1 MSNHQP
7 IFSSI
12 FGKAWEKLP
21 AVFLKHYANR
31 PFSDDVV
38 VVEGTMAVE
47 MSWLASLFA
56 PLLRLSGAL
65 VPIAGRDIPVTVTFR
80 SEADSQAF
88 CFDREFRFPG
98 REPYHFRSTMVP
110 MGGDE
115 VIEWMPI
122 GLGWRAA
129 FSWADEQVHLTH
141 RGYAVRLFGRVFPL
155 PLDFLLGRGEAYE
168 EAIDDS
174 TFRMAM
180 TIRHA
185 WFGKVYGYSGTFRIR
200 EMRLDG

>member
-98 REPYHFRSTMVP
+98 RKPYHFRSVMIP
-110 MGGDE
+110 AGGNE
-115 VIEWMPI
+115 VTEWMPI

-129 FSWADEQVHLTH
+129 FSFAEGRVRLDH
-141 RGYAVRLFGRVFPL
+141 RGYALRFFGKAIPMPL
-155 PLDFLLGRGEAYE
+155 EWLLGRGDAWEC
-168 EAIDDS
+168 AIDEA
-174 TFRMAM
+174 TFSMAM
-180 TIRHA
+180 TIRHRL
-185 WFGKVYGYSGTFRIR
+185 FGKIYGYSGTFRIG
-200 EMRLDG
+200 EIRLDG